1 MPERLKKL
9 PLAAWIVIG
18 LILGAVVGLALPAA
32 GTAPPEIHVVGGGA
46 LNAPLCQWTADAT
59 GLRVLA
65 GPAEA
70 TAIGNLVVQAIALGD
85 LASLDEARELV
96 RHSFATEVYEPTD
109 GDAWEAAYERFLGL
123 ADAANTPSGSAT

>member
-1 MPERLKKL
+1 VPEGS
-9 PLAAWIVIG
+9 A
-18 LILGAVVGLALPAA
+18 AVVRCVLESLALKYRQVIEQLASAA

-46 LNAPLCQWTADAT
+46 LNASLCQWTADAT

-70 TAIGNLVVQAIALGD
+70 TAVGNLVVQAIALGE

-96 RHSFATEVYEPTD
+96 RRSFATEVYEPTD

-123 ADAANTPSGSAT
+123 ADGASTPSGSAT